1 MKRVLFS
8 IVISI
13 CFIGPIQAKPVV
25 AKKREADVIE
35 QPAQTT
41 PASLLNSIQ
50 RELKDPNYR
59 RDILPNN
66 FSYLIQL
73 LEYGH
78 KTDQPRDYTQNVFSL
93 FSKLLKGSEYVNS
106 YVFGSLVE
114 QLPHLLKKNF
124 MYYKPGSPTE
134 QLALNDLDILD
145 RLQHTVAT
153 CMYGKFS
160 NEFNTFK
167 ENPDNFLDD
176 LTKKIINATAQE
188 MSIESLRQTVVRFLE
203 LGLGKLIWSANDHDR
218 SWESLKTM
226 SDRIATLME
235 CNIIDDLNDL
245 DELFWTLIHRYC
257 YFLDLHTTEL
267 PIAFYEKVKQDI
279 STQQLT
285 LFDLEEQE
293 NFLQSKSQC
302 LMHTLL
308 TQEAKKRAFDYQKPT
323 TQIA

>member
-8 IVISI
+8 IMISI
-13 CFIGPIQAKPVV
+13 CFIGPIQAKPV
-25 AKKREADVIE
+25 AKKKQADLVE
-35 QPAQTT
+35 QPVEIT
-41 PASLLNSIQ
+41 PASLLQSIQ

-59 RDILPNN
+59 REILPNN

-73 LEYGH
+73 LEYGC
-78 KTDQPRDYTQNVFSL
+78 KTDQPRDYTQNVLSL

-114 QLPHLLKKNF
+114 QFPRLLKKNF

-134 QLALNDLDILD
+134 QLALNDLDMLD
-145 RLQHTVAT
+145 RLQQTVTT
-153 CMYGKFS
+153 CMYGKFT

-176 LTKKIINATAQE
+176 LTKKIINATSEE

-203 LGLGKLIWSANDHDR
+203 LGLSKLIWSAHDNER

-226 SDRIATLME
+226 SERIASLME
-235 CNIIDDLNDL
+235 VNIIDDLNDL
-245 DELFWTLIHRYC
+245 DELFWTLVHRYC
-257 YFLDLHTTEL
+257 YFLDLNSTEL
-267 PIAFYEKVKQDI
+267 PISFYEKVKQDI
-279 STQQLT
+279 SIQQLA

-293 NFLQSKSQC
+293 SFLQSKSQC
-302 LMHTLL
+302 LLHTLL
-308 TQEAKKRAFDYQKPT
+308 TQEAKKRAYDYQKPP
-323 TQIA
+323 TQLA